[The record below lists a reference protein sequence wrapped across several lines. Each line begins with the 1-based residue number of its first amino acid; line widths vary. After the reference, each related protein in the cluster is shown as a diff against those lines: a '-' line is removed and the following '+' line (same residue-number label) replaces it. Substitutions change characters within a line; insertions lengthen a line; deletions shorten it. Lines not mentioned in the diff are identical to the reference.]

1 MVSRK
6 GFGSNWWAKRWLEV
20 LESFGWSSRLQR
32 GRAYARAG
40 NVLGMDISPGLVSA
54 RVQGSQPK
62 PYNVKI
68 NVKPLSALDW
78 NRVIEAM
85 AGQAVFAARLLAGE
99 MPLNIEEAFAG
110 VSLSLFPQK
119 SGDLTTSCSCPDWAN
134 PCKHIAAV
142 YYLLGEEFDSDPFLI
157 FRLRGKTRDEIITA
171 LRERRATMAGAN
183 TGDWPVIGNQAET
196 GESDA
201 GASPSLEEDLERF
214 WEVGD
219 GLSAYYVSIESP
231 AVSLGVLK
239 RLGVPPF
246 WRAQRDFQQVIG
258 ECYRLVSRRALE
270 LAFQT
275 EEGSVTPGKRKR
287 P

>member
-1 MVSRK
+1 MAARK

-32 GRAYARAG
+32 GRAYARGG
-40 NVLGMDISPGLVSA
+40 NVLSIDITPGLVSA
-54 RVQGSQPK
+54 RVQGSRPK
-62 PYNVKI
+62 PYSVKI
-68 NVKPLSALDW
+68 NIKPLSTQDW
-78 NRVIEAM
+78 NRVIDAM
-85 AGQAVFAARLLAGE
+85 AGQAVYAARLLAGE
-99 MPLNIEEAFAG
+99 MPQNIEEAFAG

-119 SGDLTTSCSCPDWAN
+119 SGDLTTECSCPDWAN

-157 FRLRGKTRDEIITA
+157 FRLRGRTREEIITA
-171 LRERRATMAGAN
+171 LRERRAGREDVS
-183 TGDWPVIGNQAET
+183 TGGTPVQEKQPEAEN
-196 GESDA
+196 DA
-201 GASPSLEEDLERF
+201 GDRPLRVEVLERF
-214 WEVGD
+214 WETGD
-219 GLSAYYVSIESP
+219 GLEGFYVTMQPP

-258 ECYRLVSRRALE
+258 ECYRFVSRRAME

-275 EEGSVTPGKRKR
+275 GEGSVSPGKANKQL
-287 P
+287 